1 MRRATI
7 LLAAIFTAA
16 PSGPF
21 GAWPMG
27 SEPVVRVGIEV
38 SVPSTTLSSAAGLV
52 MTDLLTGAEIG
63 RVPAGESLVL
73 AARVDRIVATSPA
86 ALRFPPTL
94 RRVQVESAESGRP
107 LQIGETSYRGSAE
120 VVVHSASTVTAINRL
135 PLEDYLRGVVPIEI
149 GTRTPEEFAAV
160 QAQTVAARTYAL
172 AHLGAREELGFDL
185 FGSVQDQAYGG
196 WSAEREDGNRAVE
209 TTRGEV
215 LVYERR
221 PIRAFYHSTCG
232 GRTAPVE
239 EVMDRPGA
247 PYLISVSDTAPDG
260 SDYCAISPRYRWEAE
275 WTRSEL
281 NQRVRP
287 QLAAYFGM
295 ETSEMPEIDR
305 LEVRS
310 RTRSG
315 RVQALAF
322 VGPGLDAE
330 LTRLDIRL
338 ALRDAADRILN
349 STDFEV
355 ADGDDPERIRLH
367 GRGYGHGAGMCQ
379 FGALGRARAGQGYS
393 EILGAYYVGAELVR
407 AY

>member
-7 LLAAIFTAA
+7 LLAAISTAA
-16 PSGPF
+16 PSEPF
-21 GAWPMG
+21 GVWPTG
-27 SEPVVRVGIEV
+27 SEPTVRVGIEV
-38 SVPSTTLSSAAGLV
+38 SVPSATLSSPAGLV
-52 MTDLLTGAEIG
+52 VTDPLTGVVIG
-63 RVPAGESLVL
+63 RVAAGGTLVL
-73 AARVDRIVATSPA
+73 VARADRLAATSPA
-86 ALRFPPTL
+86 GLRIAQTL
-94 RRVQVESAESGRP
+94 RRVRIEPASSGGP
-107 LQIGETSYRGSAE
+107 LQIGETSYRGTAE
-120 VVVHSASTVTAINRL
+120 VLVHSAWTVTAINTL

-149 GTRTPEEFAAV
+149 GTRTPAEFAAV
-160 QAQTVAARTYAL
+160 QAQTIAARTYAL

-196 WSAEREDGNRAVE
+196 WSAEREDGDRAVE

-239 EVMDRPGA
+239 EVMDRPAA
-247 PYLISVSDTAPDG
+247 PYLQSVSDAAPDG

-275 WTRSEL
+275 FSRAEL
-281 NQRVRP
+281 NQRIRP
-287 QLAAYFGM
+287 QLAAYFGVQ
-295 ETSEMPEIDR
+295 ESELPEIDR

-315 RVQALAF
+315 RVEALAF

-338 ALRDAADRILN
+338 TLRDAADRILN

-393 EILGAYYVGAELVR
+393 EILGTYYVGAELVS

>member
-1 MRRATI
+1 MRRATV
-7 LLAAIFTAA
+7 LLAAISTAA
-16 PSGPF
+16 PSGPL
-21 GAWPMG
+21 GVWPAG
-27 SEPVVRVGIEV
+27 SEPTVRVGIEV
-38 SVPSTTLSSAAGLV
+38 SVPTATLSSPAGLV
-52 MTDLLTGAEIG
+52 LTDPLTGVEIG
-63 RVPAGESLVL
+63 RVAAGGSLVL
-73 AARVDRIVATSPA
+73 VARADRLAATSPA
-86 ALRFPPTL
+86 GLRITQTI
-94 RRVQVESAESGRP
+94 RRVRIESADSGGP
-107 LQIGETSYRGSAE
+107 LQIGETSYRGTAE
-120 VVVHSASTVTAINRL
+120 VVVHSASTVTAINSL

-149 GTRTPEEFAAV
+149 GTRTPDEFAAV

-196 WSAEREDGNRAVE
+196 WPAEREDGDRAVE
-209 TTRGEV
+209 STRGEV

-247 PYLISVSDTAPDG
+247 PYLQSVADTAADG
-260 SDYCAISPRYRWEAE
+260 SDYCATSPRYRWEAE
-275 WTRSEL
+275 FSRTEL
-281 NQRVRP
+281 NQRIRP
-287 QLAAYFGM
+287 QLAAYFGVQ
-295 ETSEMPEIDR
+295 ENELPKIER

-315 RVQALAF
+315 RVEALAF

-393 EILGAYYVGAELVR
+393 EILATYYVGAQLVS

>member
-1 MRRATI
+1 MRRAAT
-7 LLAAIFTAA
+7 LFVALATAA

-21 GAWPMG
+21 GVWPVG
-27 SEPVVRVGIEV
+27 AEPTVRVGIEV
-38 SVPSTTLSSAAGLV
+38 AVPSTRLSSPAGLV
-52 MTDLLTGAEIG
+52 LTDPLTGAEVG
-63 RVPAGESLVL
+63 RVAAGGSLVL
-73 AARVDRIVATSPA
+73 EVRADRLVATAPA
-86 ALRFPPTL
+86 ELRIGPPL
-94 RRVQVESAESGRP
+94 RRIHVEPAETGSP
-107 LQIGETSYRGSAE
+107 LHIGATSYRGSAE
-120 VVVHSASTVTAINRL
+120 VAVHSSSTVTAINSL

-149 GTRTPEEFAAV
+149 GTRTAEEFAAV
-160 QAQTVAARTYAL
+160 QAQTVAARTYAI
-172 AHLGAREELGFDL
+172 AHLGAREELGFDV
-185 FGSVQDQAYGG
+185 FGSVEDQAYGG
-196 WSAEREDGNRAVE
+196 WSAEREDADRAVE
-209 TTRGEV
+209 STRGEL

-247 PYLISVSDTAPDG
+247 PYLQSVSDAGPDG
-260 SDYCAISPRYRWEAE
+260 ADYCAISPRYRWEAE
-275 WTRSEL
+275 WSRAEL
-281 NQRVRP
+281 NERIRP
-287 QLAAYFGM
+287 LLAAYFGI
-295 ETSEMPEIDR
+295 EESDMPHIDR

-315 RVQALAF
+315 RVEALAF

-330 LTRLDIRL
+330 LTRLDIRF

-355 ADGDDPERIRLH
+355 AEGDDPERIRLH

-393 EILGAYYVGAELVR
+393 EILGTYYVGAKVVG